1 MTTVSD
7 KKNQKKDR
15 QHLGQAREITPTI
28 ARSQEITPTLGKLGQ
43 TRLRR
48 RLWQTIIPTVLIPL
62 TFATI
67 AGYNIITRI
76 SQDKIK
82 QELNDRSLLAGKEV
96 SHLLEHRLQA
106 IAAIVQN
113 PEILNA
119 ARNSGIIVE
128 ARNLTTVPI
137 DEVEKNF
144 AANKLVR
151 PNQELNDY
159 LRNSAKVLKVP
170 EIILTDRHGFNFAY
184 NRTTSD
190 FVQRDEPWWQQ
201 GKLKNKWISTPEF
214 DLSTDTFGFNLAQA
228 IKDPKTGEFLGV
240 AKAVLP
246 IGQIELIK
254 QAIIYNTLP
263 DSLQLEFIE
272 PKSGKV
278 VQSFAN
284 ARTGAQTNSA
294 NTQIVAGV
302 ASILSQASQDNN
314 FTPEQLQN
322 ELKNKLSLQQKAL
335 VTPFTYLNGD
345 RVISAYFVDRNREY
359 SLATIPKSDLIVSTS
374 IDRNDLNKEAREW
387 LTNLAKIGIP
397 LTAILILWI
406 FWLARKL
413 SRPLDNLA
421 DVAEKA
427 ACGNLDVV
435 APPSGTLETQIV
447 AQSFNVLLAQTK
459 SLIDEQNESL
469 QELEQ
474 ARQQAE
480 ILAEEQ
486 RQKSENIQR
495 ELLSLLGDVEGAST
509 GDLTVSSPISA
520 GEIGIVAD
528 FFNSIVENLR
538 DIVIRV
544 KLAATQVNSLVGKNQ
559 DEMSQ
564 LATEA
569 ILQANQIVQTLEAVE
584 QMGSSI
590 QEVANNAKIAAEVS
604 RNASRVAETGGIA
617 MEKTVAS
624 ILQLRETV
632 GETTKKVKRL
642 GESSQQI
649 SKIISLIDQIAM
661 QTNLLAINASIEA
674 ARAGE
679 EGRGFAVVA
688 EEVGELAVRSSEAT
702 KEIEAVVENIQ
713 KETTAV
719 VKAMEIGT
727 TQVVEGTHLVEDT
740 KQNLEQIVAVSQEID
755 RLLQSISAATV
766 SQAQTSQ
773 TVTNLMQEIA
783 YASERTSSA
792 SQKVSD
798 SLCGTVEIAQQLQ
811 ASVETFKVED

>member
-1 MTTVSD
+1 MTIVTG
-7 KKNQKKDR
+7 KNNSQKKDR
-15 QHLGQAREITPTI
+15 QQLRELTTVNAENSIV
-28 ARSQEITPTLGKLGQ
+28 KLGQ
-43 TRLRR
+43 TRLRH
-48 RLWQTIIPTVLIPL
+48 RLWHTIIPTVLIPL
-62 TFATI
+62 TFVTI
-67 AGYNIITRI
+67 AGHNIIARI

-82 QELNDRSLLAGKEV
+82 QELHDRSLLAGKEV
-96 SHLLEHRLQA
+96 SHLLETRLQTV
-106 IAAIVQN
+106 AAIVQT
-113 PEILNA
+113 PEILEA
-119 ARNSGIIVE
+119 ARNSRTRVE
-128 ARNLTTVPI
+128 ARQLTTVPI
-137 DEVEKNF
+137 ATLEKRF
-144 AANKLVR
+144 ASSKLVK
-151 PNQELNDY
+151 PNQQLNDY
-159 LRNSAKVLKVP
+159 LRNSAKILSLP
-170 EIILTDRHGFNFAY
+170 EIILTDRYGLNFAY
-184 NRTTSD
+184 NRLTSD
-190 FVQRDEPWWQQ
+190 FVQKDESWWQQ
-201 GKLKNKWISTPEF
+201 GKLKSSWMSSPEF
-214 DLSTDTFGFNLAQA
+214 DRSTDTFGFSLAQA
-228 IKDPKTGEFLGV
+228 IKDPKTGDFLGV
-240 AKAVLP
+240 AKIVLP
-246 IGQIELIK
+246 IAQIELIK
-254 QAIIYNTLP
+254 QAIMYNTLP
-263 DSLQLEFIE
+263 DSLRLEFLE
-272 PKSGKV
+272 PKSGRV
-278 VQSFAN
+278 VQTFTN
-284 ARTGAQTNSA
+284 ARTGSQTNSA
-294 NTQIVAGV
+294 NTQIIATV
-302 ASILSQASQDNN
+302 ASILNKASQDGN

-322 ELKNKLSLQQKAL
+322 ELKNKLSLQQPT

-345 RVISAYFVDRNREY
+345 RVISAYFVDRDREY
-359 SLATIPKSDLIVSTS
+359 SVATIPKSDLIVSTS
-374 IDRNDLNKEAREW
+374 IDRHDIDRDAREW
-387 LTNLAKIGIP
+387 LTSLAKIGIP
-397 LTAILILWI
+397 LTAMLALWI
-406 FWLARKL
+406 LWLARHL
-413 SRPLDNLA
+413 SKPLGDLA
-421 DVAEKA
+421 NVAEQA

-435 APPSGTLETQIV
+435 AQPSGTLETQIL
-447 AQSFNVLLAQTK
+447 AQSFNVLLGQTK
-459 SLIDEQNESL
+459 SLIDEQNDSL
-469 QELEQ
+469 EELEQ

-495 ELLSLLGDVEGAST
+495 ELLSLLSDVEGAST

-569 ILQANQIVQTLEAVE
+569 ILQANQITQTLEAVE
-584 QMGSSI
+584 QMGISI

-604 RNASRVAETGGIA
+604 RNASKVAETGGIA

-632 GETTKKVKRL
+632 AETTKKVKRL

-649 SKIISLIDQIAM
+649 SKIISLINQIAM
-661 QTNLLAINASIEA
+661 QTNLLAINASIE
-674 ARAGE
+674 
-679 EGRGFAVVA
+679 GRGFAVVA
-688 EEVGELAVRSSEAT
+688 EEVGELAAQSAEAT

-740 KQNLEQIVAVSQEID
+740 KQNLEQIVAVSLEID

-773 TVTNLMQEIA
+773 IVTNLMQEIA

-798 SLCGTVEIAQQLQ
+798 SLCGTVEIARQLQ
-811 ASVETFKVED
+811 SSVETFKVED

>member
-1 MTTVSD
+1 MTIVTGN
-7 KKNQKKDR
+7 KNSQKKDR
-15 QHLGQAREITPTI
+15 QQLAELKQPQRI
-28 ARSQEITPTLGKLGQ
+28 ATFNTENPIDKLRQ
-43 TRLRR
+43 TKLRH

-67 AGYNIITRI
+67 AGYGIIARI

-82 QELNDRSLLAGKEV
+82 QELHDRSLLAGKEV
-96 SHLLEHRLQA
+96 SHLLENRLQA
-106 IAAIVQN
+106 LTAIVQT
-113 PEILNA
+113 PEILDA
-119 ARNSGIIVE
+119 ARNSSTRVE
-128 ARNLTTVPI
+128 ARQLTTVPI
-137 DEVEKNF
+137 ANLEKRF
-144 AANKLVR
+144 AASKLVK
-151 PNQELNDY
+151 PNQQLNDY
-159 LRNSAKVLKVP
+159 LRNSAKTLSIP
-170 EIILTDRHGFNFAY
+170 EFILTDRYGLNFAY
-184 NRTTSD
+184 NRLTSD
-190 FVQRDEPWWQQ
+190 FVQRDESWWQQ
-201 GKLKNKWISTPEF
+201 GKLKNSWISTPEF
-214 DLSTDTFGFNLAQA
+214 DRSTDTFGFNVAQA

-240 AKAVLP
+240 AKVVLP
-246 IGQIELIK
+246 MGQIESIE
-254 QAIIYNTLP
+254 QVIMYNTLP

-278 VQSFAN
+278 VQSFTN

-294 NTQIVAGV
+294 NTQMMATV
-302 ASILSQASQDNN
+302 ASILNKASQDNN
-314 FTPEQLQN
+314 FTPEQLEN
-322 ELKNKLSLQQKAL
+322 ELKNKLSLQRSL

-345 RVISAYFVDRNREY
+345 RVISAYFADRDREY
-359 SLATIPKSDLIVSTS
+359 SLATVPKSDLIVSTS
-374 IDRNDLNKEAREW
+374 IDRNDIHKEAREW
-387 LTNLAKIGIP
+387 LTSLAKIGIP
-397 LTAILILWI
+397 LTAILAIWIL
-406 FWLARKL
+406 WLARQL
-413 SRPLDNLA
+413 SKPLDNLA
-421 DVAEKA
+421 NVAERA

-435 APPSGTLETQIV
+435 AQPSGTLETQIV

-469 QELEQ
+469 EELEQ

-486 RQKSENIQR
+486 RQKSESIQR
-495 ELLSLLGDVEGAST
+495 ELLGLLSDVEGAST

-569 ILQANQIVQTLEAVE
+569 ILQANQITQTLEAVE
-584 QMGSSI
+584 QMGISI

-632 GETTKKVKRL
+632 AETTKKVKRL

-649 SKIISLIDQIAM
+649 SKIISLINQIAM

-688 EEVGELAVRSSEAT
+688 EEVGELAARSSEAT

-740 KQNLEQIVAVSQEID
+740 KQNLEQIVAVSLEID

-798 SLCGTVEIAQQLQ
+798 SLCETVEIAQQLQ
-811 ASVETFKVED
+811 ASVETFKVEN